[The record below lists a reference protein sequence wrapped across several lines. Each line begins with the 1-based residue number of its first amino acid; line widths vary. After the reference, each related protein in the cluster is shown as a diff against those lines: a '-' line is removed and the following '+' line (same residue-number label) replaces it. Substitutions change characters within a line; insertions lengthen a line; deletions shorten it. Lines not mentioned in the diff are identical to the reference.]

1 MLSVAPP
8 VVGANTMLVVKK
20 YEATMSGAVGSN
32 EIRVVIRP
40 IESPG
45 FEPERIPAQA
55 FKKIF
60 DAFLA
65 ALLAA
70 DRELHPKSGSSE
82 FFLSHLA
89 MESCEFGIMERQKSL
104 SRSRGSAIE
113 LLRRCSGRV
122 YRSDYQ
128 ILLRYPRLMRAFH
141 RIIKALDPAYVV
153 LVRHE
158 GAELPLDDFFC
169 RQVDRVGQVSDA
181 LSRADAWF
189 AGTAITSFEGRL
201 ESIDYRGLVW
211 RGQLAL
217 AGAAAEIECVF
228 DRSRGEDALNPFG
241 NKTVCVTGR
250 AIYTGDSQLPERI
263 EVLTLEEVDRAAEP
277 IDIQGS
283 LAPAPRA
290 VQDSGLD
297 HIQ

>member
-1 MLSVAPP
+1 
-8 VVGANTMLVVKK
+8 
-20 YEATMSGAVGSN
+20 MSGAVGSN

-40 IESPG
+40 VESPG

-89 MESCEFGIMERQKSL
+89 MGSCEFGLVERQRSL
-104 SRSRGSAIE
+104 SRVGVSAIE
-113 LLRRCSGRV
+113 LLKQCSDRV

-128 ILLRYPRLMRAFH
+128 YLLRHPRLMRAFH
-141 RIIKALDPAYVV
+141 RIVKALDPAYVV
-153 LVRHE
+153 LVQHE
-158 GAELPLDDFFC
+158 GAELPMDGFFC
-169 RQVDRVGQVSDA
+169 RQVDRVGPGSDA
-181 LSRADAWF
+181 LSHAHALF

-201 ESIDYRGLVW
+201 ESIDYRGLIW
-211 RGQLAL
+211 RGRLAL

-250 AIYTGDSQLPERI
+250 AIYTGDSRLPERI
-263 EVLTLEEVDRAAEP
+263 EVLTLEEVYRAPGP

-283 LAPAPRA
+283 LAPASHA
-290 VQDSGLD
+290 DQDMGLD

>member
-1 MLSVAPP
+1 
-8 VVGANTMLVVKK
+8 
-20 YEATMSGAVGSN
+20 MSGAVGSN
-32 EIRVVIRP
+32 EFRVVIRP
-40 IESPG
+40 IEAPG

-89 MESCEFGIMERQKSL
+89 MESCEFGIMERQRSL
-104 SRSRGSAIE
+104 SRGGVSAIE
-113 LLRRCSGRV
+113 LLRRCSGGV

-141 RIIKALDPAYVV
+141 RIVKALDPAYVV

-158 GAELPLDDFFC
+158 GAELPMDGFFC
-169 RQVDRVGQVSDA
+169 RQVDRVGHVSDP

-217 AGAAAEIECVF
+217 AGSAAEVECVF

-263 EVLTLEEVDRAAEP
+263 EVLTLEELYRAAEP

-283 LAPAPRA
+283 LAPASHA
-290 VQDSGLD
+290 DQDNGLD